1 MKRIFHDKT
10 WNQNAVQV
18 HVEPPPI
25 PLNKIK
31 NDDIKDKYCV
41 KIELR
46 RDPTSQKLDLYELRM
61 ALFDNSESEEFCC
74 F

>member
-1 MKRIFHDKT
+1 M
-10 WNQNAVQV
+10 
-18 HVEPPPI
+18 EPPPI

-61 ALFDNSESEEFCC
+61 ALFDNSETEEFCC